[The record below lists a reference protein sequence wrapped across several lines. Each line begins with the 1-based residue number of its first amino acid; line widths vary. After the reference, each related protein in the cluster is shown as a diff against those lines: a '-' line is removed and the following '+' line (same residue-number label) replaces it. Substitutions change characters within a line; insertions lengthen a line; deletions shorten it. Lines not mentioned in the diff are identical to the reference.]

1 MSSWLMKRNDRDQR
15 PEGRSRSPFI
25 LEDRDVGEGY
35 REQQAE
41 NDLHDSLSEVGQ
53 VLITLGGQVGQVAVS
68 DAGSLGCF
76 VHGCLKGFQV
86 VAGRLMAT
94 HGWIP

>member
-35 REQQAE
+35 REQQAK

-53 VLITLGGQVGQVAVS
+53 VLITLGCQVGQVAVS
-68 DAGSLGCF
+68 EAGGLSCSA
-76 VHGCLKGFQV
+76 HSCLEGFQV
-86 VAGRLMAT
+86 VAGKLMAT
-94 HGWIP
+94 HG